1 MADAIGLYLGARSL
15 HLVHLTGQA
24 RRPKIVRIG
33 HLALETPLTADPQSF
48 QGVTPLLQRLLQ
60 DCRLSGPAAQVGI
73 TSEAGIV
80 RYFQMPK
87 LPPRDQPTAIRF
99 EAKKYLPF
107 KLEELLSDFQVVIAK
122 QDPNVMRVMFY
133 AVKKELVAQYLQ
145 VLQEAG
151 ITPRSIETSLSSL
164 TRALRRTRQLEP
176 GKTAALVFVDH
187 DAASIAIVRDELVY
201 LARNVTMLPAG
212 AGGEAGAGEGAPPP
226 ATTAEGPASTLYT
239 ALLSEASVSVDYY
252 RRRFASEPAVT
263 KVLVSGEGLPAS
275 WLTELAGALELPVE
289 PVEVGRGLPNG
300 DQLTGNVAV
309 AFGLALRGLE
319 SGSVPVNLLPA
330 ELRPKAKSL
339 LPVVGLEAGAMVLLL
354 ILLYH
359 VKSQPLQTLAAQVAA
374 LRQQPAAAALGLSS
388 ADLTVDRLQQLQR
401 QRAAELRFL
410 KSFVDA
416 KVPLAEILQLLAEV
430 TPPEIWLRH
439 ATYTNNLI
447 APEGGAVK
455 GEQGLLIEGAAYH
468 QEAPKG
474 LEVVN
479 QFVDTVN
486 GRKLLSHLFGTFTLT
501 TAQRNTLRQ
510 VDITSFE
517 LSSENKSGRERTP

>member
-1 MADAIGLYLGARSL
+1 VADAIGLYAGARSL
-15 HLVHLTGQA
+15 HLVQLSGQA

-33 HLALETPLTADPQSF
+33 QLALEVPLTADPQSF
-48 QGVTPLLQRLLQ
+48 HGVTPILQRLLQ
-60 DCRLSGPAAQVGI
+60 DCQLSGPAAQIGI

-87 LPPRDQPTAIRF
+87 LPPHDRPTAIRF

-133 AVKKELVAQYLQ
+133 AAKKDLIGQYLQ
-145 VLQEAG
+145 TLREAG
-151 ITPRSIETSLSSL
+151 VTPRSIETSLSSL

-176 GKTAALVFVDH
+176 GKTAALVFIDH
-187 DAASIAIVRDELVY
+187 DMASIAIVRDELVY
-201 LARNVTMLPAG
+201 LARNVTMLPAEV
-212 AGGEAGAGEGAPPP
+212 GGGGVAESGAP
-226 ATTAEGPASTLYT
+226 AAATAESPAATLYT
-239 ALLSEASVSVDYY
+239 ALLNEASVSVDYY

-263 KVLVSGEGLPAS
+263 KVLVSGQGIPAP

-319 SGSVPVNLLPA
+319 SGSVPINLLPA
-330 ELRPKAKSL
+330 ELKPKAKNI
-339 LPVVGLEAGAMVLLL
+339 LPVVGLEAGAMVMLL

-359 VKSQPLQTLAAQVAA
+359 VKSQPLHTLTAQVEA

-401 QRAAELRFL
+401 QRTAELRFL

-416 KVPLAEILQLLAEV
+416 KVPLAEILQALAEV
-430 TPPEIWLRH
+430 TPMEIWLH
-439 ATYTNNLI
+439 HTTYTNNLI

-455 GEQGLLIEGAAYH
+455 SEPGLLINGAAYH
-468 QEAPKG
+468 KEAPKG
-474 LEVVN
+474 VEVVN
-479 QFVDTVN
+479 QFVDAVN
-486 GRKLLSHLFGTFTLT
+486 GRKPLSHLFGTFTLT
-501 TAQRNTLRQ
+501 TAQRNTLHQ

-517 LSSENKSGRERTP
+517 LSSESKSSRERPS